1 MAFLQAALGRC
12 ACAFWLAVAF
22 DAVGLTVLLIG
33 VFVNVFFYDFLI
45 YAGSIVI
52 FMSLVWWIFWY
63 TGNIEVPHD
72 ELEDDVGLKKDTKR
86 SGIWSRL
93 SGRIS
98 RSFRNATWRSRSN
111 LQPSARNVGSS
122 STGSGIK
129 ESSFSF
135 LTSTDGHLKTLSAA
149 VSADVHFSRQ
159 EAPIDIGST
168 PI

>member
-1 MAFLQAALGRC
+1 MAFRQAGLGRC

-72 ELEDDVGLKKDTKR
+72 ELQDDVGLKKDTR
-86 SGIWSRL
+86 FSGFFRRFSSRL
-93 SGRIS
+93 SQS
-98 RSFRNATWRSRSN
+98 LRSRSWR
-111 LQPSARNVGSS
+111 SAANPRRVVGSLA
-122 STGSGIK
+122 GIN
-129 ESSFSF
+129 ESSFPF
-135 LTSTDGHLKTLSAA
+135 PTSTDAQLKTLSAS
-149 VSADVHFSRQ
+149 VSADVHFSPP
-159 EAPIDIGST
+159 EAST
-168 PI
+168 GTENSAI